1 MLLMFEVE
9 KAHWFY
15 TDFWRERD
23 SSLPSLSLRD
33 FALKMFSH
41 TAFLRAYVNRFET
54 IYTKWQEYK
63 RGVPTFGA
71 IILNTNLMKVLMV
84 QGYGSKSWGWPKG
97 KLNKDE
103 SDVVCA
109 AREVYEE
116 IGFDVAPYIEEENA
130 VVAKLSGQH
139 MKLFIIPGIPE
150 DTVFETLTR
159 QEIKDIKWHL
169 ISDLQA
175 KVKDETK
182 KNKYYSVSPV
192 LGRLTSWIRD
202 YKRSLSRSRT
212 PQRGTVSAAPS
223 VTASPAAPKRE
234 KGEKKGKKGGYCLV
248 QQEIDAAGVA
258 RDNAD
263 TFGYSGATFKET
275 AAKGFSADEMFKVNA
290 EMFNVHS
297 TYSFDQYTTALPGRK
312 ERSNEEKG
320 VHAPER
326 WRPCQVQD
334 AQTKLLDGDSMAG
347 VEEQAT
353 RGSQI
358 PENGKENQQPKSRGA
373 RNEKQGQ
380 RQNQAISKGSKGS
393 ALLGFTFDEKA
404 IMGAMGF

>member
-1 MLLMFEVE
+1 
-9 KAHWFY
+9 
-15 TDFWRERD
+15 
-23 SSLPSLSLRD
+23 
-33 FALKMFSH
+33 
-41 TAFLRAYVNRFET
+41 
-54 IYTKWQEYK
+54 
-63 RGVPTFGA
+63 
-71 IILNTNLMKVLMV
+71 
-84 QGYGSKSWGWPKG
+84 
-97 KLNKDE
+97 
-103 SDVVCA
+103 
-109 AREVYEE
+109 
-116 IGFDVAPYIEEENA
+116 
-130 VVAKLSGQH
+130 
-139 MKLFIIPGIPE
+139 
-150 DTVFETLTR
+150 
-159 QEIKDIKWHL
+159 
-169 ISDLQA
+169 
-175 KVKDETK
+175 
-182 KNKYYSVSPV
+182 
-192 LGRLTSWIRD
+192 
-202 YKRSLSRSRT
+202 
-212 PQRGTVSAAPS
+212 
-223 VTASPAAPKRE
+223 
-234 KGEKKGKKGGYCLV
+234 V

>member
-23 SSLPSLSLRD
+23 SSLPGLGMRE
-33 FALKMFSH
+33 FGLKMFAH
-41 TAFLRAYVNRFET
+41 TAFLRGYVDRFET

-71 IILNTNLMKVLMV
+71 IILNTNMTKVLMV
-84 QGYGSKSWGWPKG
+84 QGYGGKSWGWPKG

-109 AREVYEE
+109 AREVHEE

-130 VVAKLSGQH
+130 VVAKLGGQH

-150 DTVFETLTR
+150 DTIFETLTR

-169 ISDLQA
+169 IADLQA
-175 KVKDETK
+175 KVKDEAK

-192 LGRLTSWIRD
+192 LGRLISWIRD

-212 PQRGTVSAAPS
+212 PQRGALPGGASNT
-223 VTASPAAPKRE
+223 SPATSKRE
-234 KGEKKGKKGGYCLV
+234 KGDKKGKKGGSYSLV
-248 QQEIDAAGVA
+248 QQEMDAAGVA

-263 TFGYSGATFKET
+263 TFGDTFKET

-297 TYSFDQYTTALPGRK
+297 TYSFDQYTTALPGQKQRTPA
-312 ERSNEEKG
+312 ETG

-334 AQTKLLDGDSMAG
+334 AQTKLLDTTGAKADGRADSPVDDA
-347 VEEQAT
+347 
-353 RGSQI
+353 
-358 PENGKENQQPKSRGA
+358 
-373 RNEKQGQ
+373 
-380 RQNQAISKGSKGS
+380 AISVAKARRTRTEAKKEGHCREDSCSTEAKGS
-393 ALLGFTFDEKA
+393 ALLGFMFDRTA
-404 IMGAMGF
+404 IVDAMGF